1 MITRVPATRLVRV
14 DDASRLAGLLRDNRD
29 FLAPWEPIR
38 PEAFFTAEGQRRVIE
53 DALTGYGR
61 GVTIPRV
68 IISEDHIVGRI
79 TLSNVVRGAF
89 LSGNL
94 GYWVAADHNGRG
106 LATAAVGEIREAA
119 FGRLGLHRI
128 EAGTLPHNVASQ
140 RVLQRN
146 GFERIGLARNY
157 LRIAGR
163 WEDHVIYQVLNAA
176 TP

>member
-1 MITRVPATRLVRV
+1 MSATRLVTIG
-14 DDASRLAGLLRDNRD
+14 DASRLAELLRDNRE

-61 GVTIPRV
+61 GATIPRV
-68 IISEDHIVGRI
+68 IVFEDRIVGRI

-94 GYWVAADHNGRG
+94 GYWVAAEHNGRG
-106 LATAAVGEIREAA
+106 LATAAVGEMREAA

-128 EAGTLPHNVASQ
+128 EAGTLPHNIASQ
-140 RVLQRN
+140 RVLLRN
-146 GFERIGLARNY
+146 GFERIGVAARY

-163 WEDHVIYQVLNAA
+163 WEDHVLYQVLNPA

>member
-1 MITRVPATRLVRV
+1 MITRVAATRLVRV
-14 DDASRLAGLLRDNRD
+14 DDASRLAELLRDNRA

-68 IISEDHIVGRI
+68 IISEQRIVGRI

-94 GYWVAADHNGRG
+94 GYWVAAAHNGRG

-128 EAGTLPHNVASQ
+128 EAGTLPHNEASQ

-146 GFERIGLARNY
+146 GFERIGLARRY

-163 WEDHVIYQVLNAA
+163 WEDHVLYQVLNAA
-176 TP
+176 TL

>member
-1 MITRVPATRLVRV
+1 MPATRLVRI
-14 DDASRLAGLLRDNRD
+14 DDAARLADLLRDNRA

-53 DALTGYGR
+53 DALNGYER

-68 IISEDHIVGRI
+68 ILSGERIVGRI

-94 GYWVAADHNGRG
+94 GYWVAAADNGRG
-106 LATAAVGEIREAA
+106 LATAGVGEIREAA

-128 EAGTLPHNVASQ
+128 EAGTLPHNEASQ
-140 RVLQRN
+140 RVLRRN

-163 WEDHVIYQVLNAA
+163 WEDHVLYQVLNPG
-176 TP
+176 TS